1 MPHNRTPPNRPG
13 PSGPGQSYT
22 PPGPRLWPHRNRPRD
37 KLPRQTRKPTIYKLK
52 LFSCIQPPLN
62 GSFLFVL

>member
-22 PPGPRLWPHRNRPRD
+22 PPGPRD
-37 KLPRQTRKPTIYKLK
+37 KLPRQTRKPTIYKERTD
-52 LFSCIQPPLN
+52 PHDRMDERDP
-62 GSFLFVL
+62 G

>member
-22 PPGPRLWPHRNRPRD
+22 PPGPQLWPHRNRPRD
-37 KLPRQTRKPTIYKLK
+37 KLPRQTRKPTIYKERTD
-52 LFSCIQPPLN
+52 PHDRMDERDP
-62 GSFLFVL
+62 G

>member
-13 PSGPGQSYT
+13 PSEPGQSYT

-37 KLPRQTRKPTIYKLK
+37 KLPRQTRKPTIYKERTD
-52 LFSCIQPPLN
+52 PHDRMDERDP
-62 GSFLFVL
+62 G